1 MKKIT
6 MIVASLFIF
15 LTACEDYLDVNKN
28 IDAPDYV
35 EGYLYLAGIQQSY
48 FRVYYEIRG
57 LGPMTQMMGTT
68 TSAYTNF
75 ANHYYAQGSDACGEI
90 WRMTYWNQGMNLEN
104 MINQSLAAEEWT
116 LAGIGYAI
124 KAYSWDML
132 AKEHAELPMKQAFV
146 DGLLSHDYDYQKDVY
161 KQVREWAYK
170 AIELL
175 EKEDNKDYGT
185 KISANDFIYQGN
197 KAK

>member
-1 MKKIT
+1 
-6 MIVASLFIF
+6 
-15 LTACEDYLDVNKN
+15 
-28 IDAPDYV
+28 
-35 EGYLYLAGIQQSY
+35 
-48 FRVYYEIRG
+48 
-57 LGPMTQMMGTT
+57 
-68 TSAYTNF
+68 
-75 ANHYYAQGSDACGEI
+75 
-90 WRMTYWNQGMNLEN
+90 
-104 MINQSLAAEEWT
+104 MINQSLAAEDWT

-197 KAK
+197 KAKWIKFAYAVLVRNLASLSNKTNFVSDYAPELIQCAGKSFESPDDDAVVKITGGSQSAGNGLLELINDVLEDRRAHV

>member
-48 FRVYYEIRG
+48 FGVYYEIRG

-104 MINQSLAAEEWT
+104 MINQSFDKIQT
-116 LAGIGYAI
+116 NYTSKYIMF
-124 KAYSWDML
+124 S
-132 AKEHAELPMKQAFV
+132 AKTTERSTMDFKQLEAFV
-146 DGLLSHDYDYQKDVY
+146 NIVKHKSFS
-161 KQVREWAYK
+161 K
-170 AIELL
+170 A
-175 EKEDNKDYGT
+175 
-185 KISANDFIYQGN
+185 
-197 KAK
+197 AKTT